1 MYRKILVAL
10 ENGPADA
17 ALLPH
22 VAELARQL
30 RSALVLLHVAD
41 GFAARYFEDLSLAE
55 SEEVKQ
61 DRDYLE
67 AKAVELR
74 ASGLQVTVLLAMGE
88 PPEQVLKA
96 AQAEQCDLIAM
107 ASHGH
112 RFLGDLIHGST
123 ISEVRHK
130 SPIPL
135 LIVRGKGG

>member
-22 VAELARQL
+22 VEGLARQL
-30 RSALVLLHVAD
+30 GSALVLLHVAD

-67 AKAVELR
+67 AKAGELR
-74 ASGLQVTVLLAMGE
+74 GAGLQVTVQLAMGE
-88 PPEQVLKA
+88 PPEQVLRV
-96 AQAEQCDLIAM
+96 AQTERCDLIAM

-135 LIVRGKGG
+135 LIVRGKA

>member
-30 RSALVLLHVAD
+30 HSALVLLHVAD